1 MALDMRA
8 SVGAEHSG
16 DASPPGAGLRHR
28 HFGLFGPHLG
38 RALVG
43 AVAGY
48 AFGHWVGNLIAAGYD
63 NFQSNGQNDVATV
76 LGLSIGVVGWLA
88 GAGMLNYPLAKIVGR
103 EPLPPTMSKSWTRYF
118 GPALDHKVI
127 GLQYTIVVLL
137 FFFTGGLLAMAIRT
151 ELLTPTS
158 HVLGPGTYIS
168 VVSEHG
174 TIMMMMASSI
184 VVGPLGN
191 WLVPLMIGSR
201 RMAFPRVEAFSL
213 WIFGAGYL
221 VILTALPLGGFPT
234 GWTGYAPLQT
244 QATPAMDAYLVGFA
258 VIGIG
263 MICAGFN
270 LAATIINYRAPGM
283 SWGRVPVFVW
293 SILATAALLTLATPT
308 LVAGGLFGVLDR
320 TAQTAFYVNER
331 GGSAYLWQNLFWF
344 FGHPEVYIMAL
355 PGFGIVA
362 EIMPVF
368 TRKPL
373 FGYRISAAGMIGVAL
388 LSFFV
393 WQHHLFQSGINP
405 DMRPLFMLT
414 TELISIPTG
423 FVFLVALGTL
433 WKAKIRYDVP
443 MLFALGMLFNFLI
456 GGISGVFL
464 SDVPVNVT
472 VHGSFFVL
480 AHFHY
485 TIMGGL
491 VFAFFGGLYYWLP
504 KMTGKTMNRRLGKWH
519 FWTMFTFFNLTFF
532 PLFLVGLLGQPRR
545 VFEYAQNLQVLN
557 DFASVSAFLLG
568 ASFVIFV
575 ANFVWSTFVDPK
587 PAPANPWHSLGLEWQ
602 TPTPVPSYNFTRIPV
617 VLADPYHYG
626 RTDTQAV
633 ADLGPRTLALTGA
646 VRADAP
652 GALGEDAVTGEEGSA
667 DPRPPIA

>member
-1 MALDMRA
+1 MAIDTRE
-8 SVGAEHSG
+8 STTAEH
-16 DASPPGAGLRHR
+16 PGGATPARTPVRRRPVWL
-28 HFGLFGPHLG
+28 GPHAG

-48 AFGHWVGNLIAAGYD
+48 ALGHWIGNLLAAGYTHV
-63 NFQSNGQNDVATV
+63 QGSGQNDVAIV

-88 GAGMLNYPLAKIVGR
+88 GAGMLDYPLAKMAGR
-103 EPLPPTMSKSWTRYF
+103 EPLPPTPSKSWTRYF

-127 GLQYTIVVLL
+127 GLQYTVVVLL

-151 ELLTPTS
+151 ELLNPTS
-158 HVLGPGTYIS
+158 HVFGPGTYIS

-184 VVGPLGN
+184 VIGPLGN

-201 RMAFPRVEAFSL
+201 RMAFPRVESFSL
-213 WIFGAGYL
+213 WIFAAGYL
-221 VILTALPLGGFPT
+221 VILAALPLGGFPT

-244 QATPAMDAYLVGFA
+244 QATGGMDAYLVGFA

-270 LAATIINYRAPGM
+270 LLATIINYRAPGM
-283 SWGRVPVFVW
+283 TWGRVPIFVW
-293 SILATAALLTLATPT
+293 SVLATAALLTLATPT
-308 LVAGGLFGVLDR
+308 LVAAGLFGVLDR
-320 TAQTAFYVNER
+320 TAQTAFFVNEH
-331 GGSAYLWQNLFWF
+331 GGSSYLWQNLFWF

-362 EIMPVF
+362 EIYPVF

-373 FGYRISAAGMIGVAL
+373 FGYRIAAAGMIGVAL

-423 FVFLVALGTL
+423 FIFLNTMGTL
-433 WKAKIRYDVP
+433 WKAKIRYEVP
-443 MLFALGMLFNFLI
+443 MLFALGMGFNFLI

-464 SDVPVNVT
+464 SDVPVDVT

-491 VFAFFGGLYYWLP
+491 VFAFFAGLYYWLP
-504 KMTGKTMNRRLGKWH
+504 KMTGKMMDRRLGKWH
-519 FWTMFTFFNLTFF
+519 FWAMFIFFNLTFF
-532 PLFLVGLLGQPRR
+532 PLFFVGLLGQPRR
-545 VFEYAQNLQVLN
+545 VFEYAQNLQTLN
-557 DFASVSAFLLG
+557 DISSVSAFFLG
-568 ASFVIFV
+568 ASFLIFV
-575 ANFVWSTFVDPK
+575 FNFVRSMFLVPL

-602 TPTPVPSYNFTRIPV
+602 TPTPVPPYNFTRIPV

-626 RTDTQAV
+626 TSDGQAV
-633 ADLGPRTLALTGA
+633 ADLGPRTLSLAG
-646 VRADAP
+646 VVAP
-652 GALGEDAVTGEEGSA
+652 GGPSSPASETVTGEGSA
-667 DPRPPIA
+667 DPRPPIS

>member
-1 MALDMRA
+1 
-8 SVGAEHSG
+8 
-16 DASPPGAGLRHR
+16 
-28 HFGLFGPHLG
+28 
-38 RALVG
+38 
-43 AVAGY
+43 
-48 AFGHWVGNLIAAGYD
+48 
-63 NFQSNGQNDVATV
+63 
-76 LGLSIGVVGWLA
+76 
-88 GAGMLNYPLAKIVGR
+88 
-103 EPLPPTMSKSWTRYF
+103 
-118 GPALDHKVI
+118 
-127 GLQYTIVVLL
+127 
-137 FFFTGGLLAMAIRT
+137 
-151 ELLTPTS
+151 
-158 HVLGPGTYIS
+158 
-168 VVSEHG
+168 
-174 TIMMMMASSI
+174 
-184 VVGPLGN
+184 
-191 WLVPLMIGSR
+191 
-201 RMAFPRVEAFSL
+201 
-213 WIFGAGYL
+213 
-221 VILTALPLGGFPT
+221 
-234 GWTGYAPLQT
+234 
-244 QATPAMDAYLVGFA
+244 
-258 VIGIG
+258 

-308 LVAGGLFGVLDR
+308 LVAAGLFGVLDR
-320 TAQTAFYVNER
+320 TAQTAFYVNEH
-331 GGSAYLWQNLFWF
+331 GGSSYLWQNLFWF

-362 EIMPVF
+362 EILPVF

-423 FVFLVALGTL
+423 FIFLVGLGTL
-433 WKAKIRYDVP
+433 WKAKIRYEVP
-443 MLFALGMLFNFLI
+443 MLFALGMFFNFLI

-519 FWTMFTFFNLTFF
+519 FWTMFIFFNLTFF

-557 DFASVSAFLLG
+557 DFCLG
-568 ASFVIFV
+568 ERLPPRCVVRHLRRQLRVVDLHRPQAGARQPVELAGSRV
-575 ANFVWSTFVDPK
+575 AD
-587 PAPANPWHSLGLEWQ
+587 AD
-602 TPTPVPSYNFTRIPV
+602 PVPPYNFTRIPV

-626 RTDTQAV
+626 RGDTQAV

-652 GALGEDAVTGEEGSA
+652 AAVGEDAVTGEEGSA

>member
-1 MALDMRA
+1 MALDMRE
-8 SVGAEHSG
+8 SMGARSSG
-16 DASPPGAGLRHR
+16 DTPPPGPSSRRWPGWL
-28 HFGLFGPHLG
+28 GPHLG

-48 AFGHWVGNLIAAGYD
+48 AFGHWVGNLIAAGYQ
-63 NFQSNGQNDVATV
+63 NIQGSGQNDVATV

-88 GAGMLNYPLAKIVGR
+88 GAGMLDYPLAKIVGR
-103 EPLPPTMSKSWTRYF
+103 EPLPPAPSKSWTRYF
-118 GPALDHKVI
+118 GPSLDHKVI
-127 GLQYTIVVLL
+127 GLQYAIVVFL
-137 FFFTGGLLAMAIRT
+137 FLFTGGLLAMAIRT
-151 ELLTPTS
+151 ELLNPTN
-158 HVLGPGTYIS
+158 HIIGPGTYIS

-213 WIFGAGYL
+213 WIFAAGYL
-221 VILTALPLGGFPT
+221 VILTALPLGGFQT

-244 QATPAMDAYLVGFA
+244 QASGGMDSYLVGFA

-270 LAATIINYRAPGM
+270 LAATIINYRAPGL
-283 SWGRVPVFVW
+283 SWGRLPIFVW
-293 SILATAALLTLATPT
+293 SILATSALLTLATPT
-308 LVAGGLFGVLDR
+308 LVAAGLFGVLDR
-320 TAQTAFYVNER
+320 TAQTAFYVNEH
-331 GGSAYLWQNLFWF
+331 GGSSFLWENLFWF

-362 EIMPVF
+362 EILPVF

-373 FGYRISAAGMIGVAL
+373 FGYRIAAAGMLGVAL

-423 FVFLVALGTL
+423 FIFLVGLGTL
-433 WKAKIRYDVP
+433 WKAKIRFEVP
-443 MLFALGMLFNFLI
+443 MLFALGMFFNFLI
-456 GGISGVFL
+456 GGITGVFL
-464 SDVPVNVT
+464 SDVPVDVT

-504 KMTGKTMNRRLGKWH
+504 KMTGKTMNKRLGKWH
-519 FWTMFTFFNLTFF
+519 FWTMFIFFNLTFF

-545 VFEYAQNLQVLN
+545 VFEYAKNLQGLN
-557 DFASVSAFLLG
+557 DFSSVSAFLLG
-568 ASFVIFV
+568 ASFLIFI
-575 ANFVWSTFVDPK
+575 ANFVWSIFIDPK
-587 PAPANPWHSLGLEWQ
+587 PAPANPWHSRGLEWQ
-602 TPTPVPSYNFTRIPV
+602 TPVPVPAFNFDRIPV
-617 VLADPYHYG
+617 VMADPYHYG
-626 RTDTQAV
+626 EADAPAV
-633 ADLGPRTLALTGA
+633 ADLGPRTLAMSGA
-646 VRADAP
+646 AALDTAT
-652 GALGEDAVTGEEGSA
+652 ALGSDAVAGEEGSA

>member
-8 SVGAEHSG
+8 SIGAEHSG

-158 HVLGPGTYIS
+158 HVFGPGTYIS

-201 RMAFPRVEAFSL
+201 RMAFPRVESFSL
-213 WIFGAGYL
+213 WIFAAGYL

-423 FVFLVALGTL
+423 FVFLVGARNAVESEDTIRSPDVVRPGDALQ
-433 WKAKIRYDVP
+433 
-443 MLFALGMLFNFLI
+443 
-456 GGISGVFL
+456 
-464 SDVPVNVT
+464 
-472 VHGSFFVL
+472 
-480 AHFHY
+480 
-485 TIMGGL
+485 
-491 VFAFFGGLYYWLP
+491 LP
-504 KMTGKTMNRRLGKWH
+504 DRWYIRRLPVRRSRQCHGPRE
-519 FWTMFTFFNLTFF
+519 LLRPGPF
-532 PLFLVGLLGQPRR
+532 PLHDHGWAGVRILRWPLLLAAQDDGQDHEPAAGEVALLDHVHLLQPDVLPPVPRR
-545 VFEYAQNLQVLN
+545 VAGPTSPRVRVRAEPPGVERLC
-557 DFASVSAFLLG
+557 LG
-568 ASFVIFV
+568 ERLPTRCVVRDIRGQLRL
-575 ANFVWSTFVDPK
+575 VDLRRPQAGSCQ
-587 PAPANPWHSLGLEWQ
+587 P
-602 TPTPVPSYNFTRIPV
+602 
-617 VLADPYHYG
+617 LALAGPG
-626 RTDTQAV
+626 V
-633 ADLGPRTLALTGA
+633 ADAHACPFLQLHEDPGRAGRSLPLRPDRHSGRRRSRPQDPGTDRSRPRRCDG
-646 VRADAP
+646 RGGRGRRD
-652 GALGEDAVTGEEGSA
+652 
-667 DPRPPIA
+667 RRRRIR

>member
-1 MALDMRA
+1 MAIDTRA
-8 SVGAEHSG
+8 SISAEHSG
-16 DASPPGAGLRHR
+16 DARPPARSPRRRPGWL
-28 HFGLFGPHLG
+28 GPHAG

-43 AVAGY
+43 AIGGY
-48 AFGHWVGNLIAAGYD
+48 AFGHWIGNVIASGYPHV
-63 NFQSNGQNDVATV
+63 QGSGQNDVAIV
-76 LGLSIGVVGWLA
+76 LGLSIGVAGWLA
-88 GAGMLNYPLAKIVGR
+88 GAGMLDYPLAKIAGR
-103 EPLPPTMSKSWTRYF
+103 EPLPPAPSKSWTRYF

-127 GLQYTIVVLL
+127 GLQYTVVVLL
-137 FFFTGGLLAMAIRT
+137 FLFTGGLLAMAIRT
-151 ELLTPTS
+151 ELLNPTS
-158 HVLGPGTYIS
+158 HVFGPGTYIA
-168 VVSEHG
+168 VVGEHG

-184 VVGPLGN
+184 VIGPLGN

-213 WIFGAGYL
+213 WIFAAGYL

-244 QATPAMDAYLVGFA
+244 QATGGMDAYLVGFA

-270 LAATIINYRAPGM
+270 LLATIINYRAPGM
-283 SWGRVPVFVW
+283 SWGRVPIFVW

-308 LVAGGLFGVLDR
+308 LVAAGLFGVFDR
-320 TAQTAFYVNER
+320 TAETAFFVNEH
-331 GGSAYLWQNLFWF
+331 GGSSYLWQNLFWF

-362 EIMPVF
+362 EIFPVF

-373 FGYRISAAGMIGVAL
+373 FGYRIAAAGMVGVAL

-423 FVFLVALGTL
+423 FIFLNTMGTL
-433 WKAKIRYDVP
+433 WKAKIRYEVP
-443 MLFALGMLFNFLI
+443 MLFALAMGFNFLI

-464 SDVPVNVT
+464 SDVPVDVT

-491 VFAFFGGLYYWLP
+491 VFAFFAGLYYWLP
-504 KMTGKTMNRRLGKWH
+504 KMTGKMMDRRLGKWH
-519 FWTMFTFFNLTFF
+519 FWTMFIFFNLTFF
-532 PLFLVGLLGQPRR
+532 PLFFVGLLGQPRR
-545 VFEYAQNLQVLN
+545 VFEYAQNLQTLN
-557 DFASVSAFLLG
+557 DLSSVSAFFLG
-568 ASFVIFV
+568 ASFLIFV
-575 ANFVWSTFVDPK
+575 FNFVRSMFLDPK

-602 TPTPVPSYNFTRIPV
+602 TPVPIPPYNFPRIPV

-626 RTDTQAV
+626 TTDSQVV
-633 ADLGPRTLALTGA
+633 ADLGPQTLSLAGA
-646 VRADAP
+646 VASSTPSAV
-652 GALGEDAVTGEEGSA
+652 ASHTVTGEEGSA
-667 DPRPPIA
+667 DPRPPFA

>member
-8 SVGAEHSG
+8 SIGAENVG
-16 DASPPGAGLRHR
+16 GTPPPRTSIRRRPGWL
-28 HFGLFGPHLG
+28 GPHVG
-38 RALVG
+38 RALAG
-43 AVAGY
+43 AVGGY
-48 AFGHWVGNLIAAGYD
+48 AFGHWVGNLIAAGYI
-63 NFQSNGQNDVATV
+63 NVQGNGQNDVATV

-88 GAGMLNYPLAKIVGR
+88 GAGMLDYPLARIVGR
-103 EPLPPTMSKSWTRYF
+103 EPLPPTPSKSWTRYF

-127 GLQYTIVVLL
+127 GLQYAVVVLL

-151 ELLTPTS
+151 ELLSPTS

-168 VVSEHG
+168 VVGEHG

-184 VVGPLGN
+184 VIGPLGN

-213 WIFGAGYL
+213 WIFAAGYL

-244 QATPAMDAYLVGFA
+244 QAGAGMDAYLVGFA

-270 LAATIINYRAPGM
+270 LAVTIINYRAPGM
-283 SWGRVPVFVW
+283 SWGRVPIFVW

-308 LVAGGLFGVLDR
+308 LVAAGLFGVLDR
-320 TAQTAFYVNER
+320 TAQTAFYVNEH
-331 GGSAYLWQNLFWF
+331 GGSSYLWQNLFWF

-362 EIMPVF
+362 EILPVF

-373 FGYRISAAGMIGVAL
+373 FGYRVAAAGMIGVAL

-423 FVFLVALGTL
+423 FIFLVGLGTL
-433 WKAKIRYDVP
+433 WKSKIRYEVP
-443 MLFALGMLFNFLI
+443 MLFALGMFFNFLI

-464 SDVPVNVT
+464 SDVPVDVT

-504 KMTGKTMNRRLGKWH
+504 KMTGKTLSRRLGKWH
-519 FWTMFTFFNLTFF
+519 FWTMFIFFNLTFF
-532 PLFLVGLLGQPRR
+532 PLFFVGLLGQPRR
-545 VFEYAQNLQVLN
+545 VFEYAQNLQVWN
-557 DFASVSAFLLG
+557 DFSSVSAFCLG

-575 ANFVWSTFVDPK
+575 VNFVWSIFIDPR
-587 PAPANPWHSLGLEWQ
+587 PAPPNPWHSLGLEWQ
-602 TPTPVPSYNFTRIPV
+602 TPTPVPPYNFTRIPV
-617 VLADPYHYG
+617 VLADPYHYS
-626 RTDTQAV
+626 RTDPKPV
-633 ADLGPRTLALTGA
+633 ADLGPRTLVLAGTVPPGTSEA
-646 VRADAP
+646 VGTD
-652 GALGEDAVTGEEGSA
+652 VTGEEGSA

>member
-1 MALDMRA
+1 MLD
-8 SVGAEHSG
+8 
-16 DASPPGAGLRHR
+16 
-28 HFGLFGPHLG
+28 
-38 RALVG
+38 
-43 AVAGY
+43 
-48 AFGHWVGNLIAAGYD
+48 
-63 NFQSNGQNDVATV
+63 
-76 LGLSIGVVGWLA
+76 
-88 GAGMLNYPLAKIVGR
+88 YPLAKIAGR
-103 EPLPPTMSKSWTRYF
+103 EPLPPAPSKSWTRYL

-127 GLQYTIVVLL
+127 GLQYTVVVLL

-151 ELLTPTS
+151 ELLNPTS
-158 HVLGPGTYIS
+158 HVFGPGTYIS

-184 VVGPLGN
+184 VIGPLGN

-201 RMAFPRVEAFSL
+201 RMAFPRVESFSL
-213 WIFGAGYL
+213 WIFAAGYL
-221 VILTALPLGGFPT
+221 VILAALPLGGFPT

-244 QATPAMDAYLVGFA
+244 QATGGMDAYLVGFA

-270 LAATIINYRAPGM
+270 LLATIINYRAPGM
-283 SWGRVPVFVW
+283 TWSRVPIFVW
-293 SILATAALLTLATPT
+293 SVLATAALLTLATPT
-308 LVAGGLFGVLDR
+308 LVAAGLFGVLDR
-320 TAQTAFYVNER
+320 TAQTAFFVNEH
-331 GGSAYLWQNLFWF
+331 GGSSYLWENLFWF

-362 EIMPVF
+362 EIFPVF

-373 FGYRISAAGMIGVAL
+373 FGYRIAAAGMIGVAL

-393 WQHHLFQSGINP
+393 WQHHIFQSGINP

-423 FVFLVALGTL
+423 FIFLNTMGTL
-433 WKAKIRYDVP
+433 WKAKIRYEVP
-443 MLFALGMLFNFLI
+443 MLFALAMGFNFLI

-504 KMTGKTMNRRLGKWH
+504 KMTGKMMDRRLGKWH
-519 FWTMFTFFNLTFF
+519 FWAMFIFFNLTFL

-545 VFEYAQNLQVLN
+545 VFEYAQNLQTLN
-557 DFASVSAFLLG
+557 DVSSVSAFFLG
-568 ASFVIFV
+568 ASFLIFV
-575 ANFVWSTFVDPK
+575 FNFVKSIFLEPK
-587 PAPANPWHSLGLEWQ
+587 PAPPNPWNSLGLEWQ
-602 TPTPVPSYNFTRIPV
+602 TPTPVPAYNFARIPV

-626 RTDTQAV
+626 TSDGQAV
-633 ADLGPRTLALTGA
+633 ADLGPRTLSLAG
-646 VRADAP
+646 VVAP
-652 GALGEDAVTGEEGSA
+652 AAGALDAQAVTGEEGSA

>member
-1 MALDMRA
+1 MALDMRP
-8 SVGAEHSG
+8 SIGSDHSG
-16 DASPPGAGLRHR
+16 DARPPSRRARRRPKWL
-28 HFGLFGPHLG
+28 GPHLG

-43 AVAGY
+43 AVGGY
-48 AFGHWVGNLIAAGYD
+48 ALGHFLGNSIASGYI
-63 NFQSNGQNDVATV
+63 NVQGSGQNDVATI
-76 LGLSIGVVGWLA
+76 LALSIGVVGWLA
-88 GAGMLNYPLAKIVGR
+88 GAGMLDYPVAKIFGR
-103 EPLPPTMSKSWTRYF
+103 EPLPPAPSKSWTRYF

-127 GLQYTIVVLL
+127 GLQYTVVVLL

-151 ELLTPTS
+151 ELLSPTN
-158 HVLGPGTYIS
+158 HLLGPGTYIS

-184 VVGPLGN
+184 VIGPLGN

-213 WIFGAGYL
+213 WIFAAGYL

-244 QATPAMDAYLVGFA
+244 QATAGMDAYLVGFA

-270 LAATIINYRAPGM
+270 LLATIINYRAPGM
-283 SWGRVPVFVW
+283 TWGRVPVFVW

-308 LVAGGLFGVLDR
+308 LVAAGLFGVLDR
-320 TAQTAFYVNER
+320 SAQTAFYVNEH
-331 GGSAYLWQNLFWF
+331 GGSSFLWQNLFWF

-362 EIMPVF
+362 EILPVF
-368 TRKPL
+368 TRRPL
-373 FGYRISAAGMIGVAL
+373 FGYRVSAAGMIGVAL

-423 FVFLVALGTL
+423 FIFLVGLGTL
-433 WKAKIRYDVP
+433 WKAKIRFAVP
-443 MLFALGMLFNFLI
+443 MLFCLGMFFNFLI

-464 SDVPVNVT
+464 SDVPVDVT
-472 VHGSFFVL
+472 VHGSFFVM

-504 KMTGKTMNRRLGKWH
+504 KMTGKQMSERLGKWH
-519 FWTMFTFFNLTFF
+519 FWTMFLFFNLTFF
-532 PLFLVGLLGQPRR
+532 PLFFVGLLGQPRR
-545 VFEYAQNLQVLN
+545 VFEYAQNLQIWN
-557 DFASVSAFLLG
+557 DISSVGAFCLG
-568 ASFVIFV
+568 ASFIIFV
-575 ANFVWSTFVDPK
+575 VNFVWSMFIDPK
-587 PAPANPWHSLGLEWQ
+587 PSPPNPWHSRGLEWQ
-602 TPTPVPSYNFTRIPV
+602 TPTPVPPYNFTRIPV

-626 RTDTQAV
+626 TIDARDV

-646 VRADAP
+646 VAP
-652 GALGEDAVTGEEGSA
+652 GAPSAVSSDETAGEAGSG